1 MDKLSN
7 IVQVCE
13 RNMTRE
19 RVTLIPKDF
28 QFGIVGH
35 RVEKTFKW
43 GYVLKNRRWES
54 IDKTNGSFKGKEPQ
68 G

>member
-1 MDKLSN
+1 
-7 IVQVCE
+7 
-13 RNMTRE
+13 MTRE
-19 RVTLIPKDF
+19 RATLIPKDF

-43 GYVLKNRRWES
+43 GFVLKNRRWES
-54 IDKTNGSFKGKEPQ
+54 IDKTNGSFKGKELQ